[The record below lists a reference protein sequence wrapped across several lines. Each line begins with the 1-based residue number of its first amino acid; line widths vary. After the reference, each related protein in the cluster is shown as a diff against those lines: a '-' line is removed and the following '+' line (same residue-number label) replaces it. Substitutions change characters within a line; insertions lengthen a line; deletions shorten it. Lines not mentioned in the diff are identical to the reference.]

1 MILRLVVLPMST
13 PDPSESLAG
22 RYTGV
27 AIDVVGTGRIQLT
40 DLIQENS
47 DTSIYHTSHHGIV
60 AKMFDLRCEKAGELS
75 HGPYLSYGLELENF
89 QDIQSIENLRPLV
102 PSYFGG
108 GINQEERYAFI
119 IMEFLEGMDLQSWCD
134 EGAIG
139 GYETEWADE
148 FRKAIYETLYIL
160 TMFHQHGIILT
171 DFKPDN
177 VIRLYD
183 GRIKFVD
190 LGAFFTPRHGRETE
204 KYVYSATPDYAELV
218 IDTSN
223 VQTGMALNQ
232 ASDIFA
238 AGVALFEMVTRNSR
252 LSIADETADAVLANP
267 QVYLFRD
274 SQIKDIWLSY
284 PHLEELLPLIQ
295 TQLKERRILFSE
307 LWHLLKGHVANE
319 LDDWES
325 LSQEQHDEIILA
337 TGTNFIRD
345 QLPPQLQWLADPIAQ
360 ATTLRGMRLKTVA
373 DLMKLVA
380 IPISDSVREDLQRHN
395 CFVQYLCDLE
405 HSIEFV
411 THLNAWE
418 VRWNQDTEYWAIA
431 TSCAW
436 HQFPQEAESICL
448 KLASQDEQCHKFF
461 QIVTDLEA
469 DDFQG
474 KKLTLEDLKTDPL
487 SWIGY
492 E

>member
-1 MILRLVVLPMST
+1 MAT
-13 PDPSESLAG
+13 PDTTESREG

-27 AIDVVGTGRIQLT
+27 SIDVVATGKVQLT
-40 DLIQENS
+40 DLVQQKSE
-47 DTSIYHTSHHGIV
+47 TSIYQTSHHGIV
-60 AKMFDLRCEKAGELS
+60 AKMFDLRSGKADELN
-75 HGPYLSYGLELENF
+75 HGPYLSYGLEMENF
-89 QDIQSIENLRPLV
+89 QDIHAIEDLRPLV
-102 PSYFGG
+102 PAYFGG
-108 GINQEERYAFI
+108 GVNQDEKYAFI
-119 IMEFLEGMDLQSWCD
+119 VMEFLEGQDLQSWCD

-139 GYETEWADE
+139 GYETEWIDE
-148 FRKAIYETLYIL
+148 FRKAVYETFAIL
-160 TMFHQHGIILT
+160 TVFHQHGIILT

-204 KYVYSATPDYAELV
+204 KYVYAATPDYAELV

-223 VQTGMALNQ
+223 VQTGLALNQ

-238 AGVALFEMVTRNSR
+238 AGVALFEMVTRSSR
-252 LSIADETADAVLANP
+252 LAIADETADAVLANP
-267 QVYLFRD
+267 QIYLFRD
-274 SQIKDIWLSY
+274 SQIKDIWRSY
-284 PHLEELLPLIQ
+284 PHLEELLPLLQ

-360 ATTLRGMRLKTVA
+360 ATTLRSMRLKSVA
-373 DLMKLVA
+373 ELMRLIE
-380 IPISDSVREDLQRHN
+380 IPIPDSVREDLQRHN
-395 CFVQYLCDLE
+395 CFVQYLGDLE
-405 HSIEFV
+405 YSIEFIN
-411 THLNAWE
+411 HLNSWE
-418 VRWNQDTEYWAIA
+418 VRLNQDTGYWAIS

-436 HQFPQEAESICL
+436 NQFPQGAGSVFL
-448 KLASQDEQCHKFF
+448 KLASQDEQCHKYF

-469 DDFQG
+469 DVFQG
-474 KKLTLEDLKTDPL
+474 RKLTLEDLKIDSL